1 MREFKT
7 PPHDTNAEAGVICTL
22 IRHPEFELKSEHLQP
37 SFFYYPENGE
47 IYRAIKR
54 LVNQGVT
61 NIDELTLTTQL
72 SMISDTDKLFYGE
85 TKEKIRELID
95 GASYVARSSEEEY
108 KVLVDTVIGLGFKR
122 HAVAKLQDI
131 IGDCMEC
138 KIDNIDE
145 VNSKL
150 LDTVN
155 NLATD
160 FITGDEIDYF
170 GKKMDTIWEKIKN
183 RRNADGTYG
192 ILPRWSCLKD
202 YFTYQNGELTLYCAR
217 KKKGK
222 SVIALNE
229 TLDKAK
235 SGLNVVYFDTEMKDE
250 LFMTRLCSHATGI
263 SEDKIKNGTM
273 SYEEEK
279 IFDDTYEWLKTL
291 PIIHEYSPN
300 WTKEGIITQAKILHN
315 KGKCDFFIFDYL
327 KENSKKEMS
336 ASDRSREL
344 GKWADAIKNGIC
356 GALDIPGI
364 AFAQLGRDMNIA
376 NSDEIS
382 RYVTTGITW
391 DTKTNEE
398 ICKHGKEC
406 GNMKMKVDF
415 NRIGKSHDEDD
426 EDDYLDFNFIGEIL
440 TIQETKAQ
448 HTRDDATPFE
458 EE

>member
-22 IRHPEFELKSEHLQP
+22 LRHPEFELKSENLQP
-37 SFFYYPENGE
+37 NFFYYPENGE
-47 IYRAIKR
+47 IYRAIKK

-61 NIDELTLTTQL
+61 SIDELTLTTQL
-72 SMISDTDKLFYGE
+72 SAISDTDKLFYGE
-85 TKEKIRELID
+85 AKDKIKQLID

-108 KVLVDTVIGLGFKR
+108 KVLVDTIIGLSFKR
-122 HAVAKLQDI
+122 HAVSKLQDI
-131 IGDCMEC
+131 ISDCMEC
-138 KIDNIDE
+138 TIDDIDE
-145 VNSKL
+145 VNTKL
-150 LDTVN
+150 IDTVN

-160 FITGDEIDYF
+160 FITGDDIDYF
-170 GKKMDTIWEKIKN
+170 GKKMDNLLCEIKS
-183 RRNADGTYG
+183 RRNSDGSFG
-192 ILPRWSCLKD
+192 ILPAWSCLKD

-235 SGLNVVYFDTEMKDE
+235 AGLNVVYMDSEMSDL

-263 SEDKIKNGTM
+263 PEDKIKSGCMT
-273 SYEEEK
+273 YEEDK
-279 IFDDTYEWLKTL
+279 IFNETFEWLKTL
-291 PIIHEYSPN
+291 PIIHEYNPN
-300 WTKEGIITQAKILHN
+300 WTKESVVTQAKILKN
-315 KGKCDFFIFDYL
+315 KGKLDFLIFDYL
-327 KENSKKEMS
+327 KENSKKDMS
-336 ASDRSREL
+336 SADRSREL
-344 GKWADAIKNGIC
+344 GKWTDTIKNGVC
-356 GALDIPGI
+356 GALGIAGI

-382 RYVTTGITW
+382 RYVTTGVTW
-391 DTKTNEE
+391 DSKTNEE
-398 ICKHGKEC
+398 ILKHGREC

-440 TIQETKAQ
+440 TIKETKSQ
-448 HTRDDATPFE
+448 HSKDPETPFE
-458 EE
+458 EQ